1 MAKALVLDS
10 RITFSQEE
18 EGDSRNDAHVSDF
31 GVFVAKDGFTPG

>member
-1 MAKALVLDS
+1 MAKALVRDS